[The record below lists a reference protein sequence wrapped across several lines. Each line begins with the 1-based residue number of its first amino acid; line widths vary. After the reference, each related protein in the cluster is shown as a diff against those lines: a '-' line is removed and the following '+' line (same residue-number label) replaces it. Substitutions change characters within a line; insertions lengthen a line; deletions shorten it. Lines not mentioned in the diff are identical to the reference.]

1 MPAADAAT
9 GARVLLVTGGDFGH
23 EGYFM
28 TDIQCDDDLAHAER
42 TVERAWKAL
51 ETAVAVLESAVDA
64 AKAPGAMDASEMVK
78 DVKALNAAFLWA
90 MQQEGRAR
98 DAGSQR
104 YGRGGGGGSLDLA
117 AARAEVEFRLA
128 CLRGAGGDGTLPC
141 EPE

>member
-1 MPAADAAT
+1 MPH
-9 GARVLLVTGGDFGH
+9 VLLVTGDDFGH

-28 TDIQCDDDLAHAER
+28 TDFQCDDDLAHTER
-42 TVERAWKAL
+42 TVVRAWKAL

-64 AKAPGAMDASEMVK
+64 AKAPGAVDASEMVK
-78 DVKALNAAFLWA
+78 DVKAVNAAFLWA
-90 MQQEGRAR
+90 MQQEGKAR

-104 YGRGGGGGSLDLA
+104 FGRGGGGQPLDLE

-128 CLRGAGGDGTLPC
+128 CLRGAGGDGAVPC